1 MTHDQGAQTEF
12 EMIIKKAIHEGKDG
26 RAEIVR
32 ELAMLPLDKL
42 ASVPSWALAMI
53 GPAGL
58 AALAARRSEFA
69 GIAPKFQP
77 FAVTASAKV
86 MPGSVGSAPTPG
98 RPAMRAFKS
107 PIVWLCLAS
116 LTIGLW
122 FDWLAVHAGS
132 GAMPLS
138 TRASEWPRCL
148 RLDRHT
154 DGCVYRT
161 GGSLLSLAG
170 AASYLELDAKKLS
183 QLNTHLG
190 VDIMMPL
197 PTGSLI
203 IVLRDRSRVSARPS

>member
-1 MTHDQGAQTEF
+1 MTHDKGAQTEF
-12 EMIIKKAIHEGKDG
+12 DTIIKKAVRDGKDG
-26 RAEIVR
+26 RAEIIR

-53 GPAGL
+53 GPEGL

-69 GIAPKFQP
+69 GLAPKLQP
-77 FAVTASAKV
+77 SAVTASAKLT
-86 MPGSVGSAPTPG
+86 PGSVGSAPTPG

-122 FDWLAVHAGS
+122 FDWLSVHTGS

-161 GGSLLSLAG
+161 GGSRLTLAG
-170 AASYLELDAKKLS
+170 AASYLEMDAKELA
-183 QLNTHLG
+183 QLNAHLR
-190 VDIMMPL
+190 VDMMMPL
-197 PTGSLI
+197 PAGSLF
-203 IVLRDRSRVSARPS
+203 IVLRDRSRVSGRSS